1 MTKKDFQQ
9 KVNQLFAN
17 IEILRK
23 CQTTGQTGIGGH
35 TSIADNT
42 MIAGQSG
49 VLGSIKESG
58 QKLMGTPAIPYKQYL
73 RSYAVFKKGGK

>member
-1 MTKKDFQQ
+1 MAALTGIAGSA
-9 KVNQLFAN
+9 KVGEHC
-17 IEILRK
+17 IIG
-23 CQTTGQTGIGGH
+23 GQAGIGGH
-35 TSIADNT
+35 ISIADNT

-49 VLGSIKESG
+49 VLGNVKESG